1 MKKGSLPSDF
11 SLKEDGLYFEEDWL
25 SSPITVLAHT
35 RDDNSE
41 SWGRLVQFSDLDQ
54 HCHELTIP
62 LDTDVATFLW
72 TRKLES
78 TSHKFRSIQ

>member
-1 MKKGSLPSDF
+1 MKKGSLPSGF

-62 LDTDVATFLW
+62 LDMMWLPFYGHVN
-72 TRKLES
+72 
-78 TSHKFRSIQ
+78 